1 MMKKLSTYL
10 LAFLLLFCVA
20 SFAHAEEAASEQSF
34 TLRDG
39 ITWSSSPE
47 DVIAAMP
54 DADVVHEEDDLIDYL
69 IGISDYLYADNMP
82 VSTIDASFA
91 CLFYKEQPLMIYY
104 GFDDPQENFALIKD
118 ALTLKYGEPTTS
130 EENKAATRE
139 LFISILGQECF
150 SQIVFNDYCC
160 WSYGDDTR
168 IYIARDNSGFI
179 VGYENLPL
187 IELRAAEL
195 DEYIAQQEA
204 MKQAADIA
212 AKTFGL

>member
-20 SFAHAEEAASEQSF
+20 SFAHAEEAAPEQSF

-39 ITWSSSPE
+39 ITWSSSLE
-47 DVIAAMP
+47 DVIAALP
-54 DADVVHEEDDLIDYL
+54 DEDVDVEEDCDDYL
-69 IGISDYLYADNMP
+69 IGISAGLYADNVP
-82 VSTIDASFA
+82 VSTTDAEFV

-104 GFDDPQENFALIKD
+104 GFDDQQENFALIKD

-130 EENKAATRE
+130 NDNKAATRE
-139 LFISILGQECF
+139 LFISILGQEYS
-150 SQIVFNDYCC
+150 SQIEINDYCC
-160 WSYGDDTR
+160 WFYGDDTR
-168 IYIARDNSGFI
+168 IFIAKDSSSFI
-179 VGYENLPL
+179 VGYENLAL

-195 DEYIAQQEA
+195 DEYLAQQEA
-204 MKQAADIA
+204 MKQAADEA

>member
-20 SFAHAEEAASEQSF
+20 SFAHAEEAAPEQSF

-39 ITWSSSPE
+39 ITWSSSLE
-47 DVIAAMP
+47 DVIAALP
-54 DADVVHEEDDLIDYL
+54 DEDVDVEEDCDDYL
-69 IGISDYLYADNMP
+69 IGISAGLYADNVP
-82 VSTIDASFA
+82 VSTTDAEFV

-130 EENKAATRE
+130 NDNKAATRE
-139 LFISILGQECF
+139 LFISILGQEYS
-150 SQIVFNDYCC
+150 SQIEINDYCC

-168 IYIARDNSGFI
+168 IYIAKDGLGFI

-204 MKQAADIA
+204 MKQAADEA